1 MDLTKRAKLRAKFAK
16 AYYNRAKELTNT
28 VNVGN
33 GARLRVVEHGNI
45 NDPDPDNYE
54 IDWQI
59 VSPANTVPYRTH
71 IAVKF
76 TIDSH
81 GRAIVELASGETN
94 ENFRKP
100 QPGNAAGYN
109 YSYGSIIR
117 AFALQTSQDVGAY
130 KTTQISANVSQLLSH
145 KPGAMPISGLIMKNL
160 GGRMIHRSQYGQ
172 GASTAS
178 FEFKHTKPIR
188 AMTVLK
194 KKRVVIPTLPP
205 KVDYGRQIRKLEK
218 GLRLIYNGNSL
229 SYNSTLLS
237 FPFLQQLLNRTLNTM
252 KLRELKTKI
261 NVMQRR
267 VPNKTKLYSMKKL
280 VDYYASTLKR
290 FQMERAAAVSV
301 LKKRLAGRIAKPRAR
316 SKIISPP
323 ALKAVR
329 MAYNLSNIPRNTAA
343 SNLIRI
349 AKSRNVPGALIELE
363 LKKRGLPVNPANLYT
378 PQQLANRAK
387 NKKWDAGLYF
397 KTNNGIFNANARLI
411 NINMSNL
418 ENASNWDIKNNPNHT
433 KIANRFLNAY
443 MKRPEYMNN
452 YNRNNSITYRVMRRR
467 NN

>member
-1 MDLTKRAKLRAKFAK
+1 MDRVKRAKLRVKFAK
-16 AYYNRAKELTNT
+16 AYYKRADELANT

-33 GARLRVVEHGNI
+33 GARLRAVEHGNI
-45 NDPDPDNYE
+45 NDPDPDHYE
-54 IDWQI
+54 VDLQI
-59 VSPANTVPYRTH
+59 VGPANIRAH
-71 IAVKF
+71 MAVKF
-76 TIDSH
+76 TVDKH
-81 GRAIVELASGETN
+81 GRPIVELASGETAKN
-94 ENFRKP
+94 YRKP
-100 QPGNAAGYN
+100 QPGNPGYN
-109 YSYGSIIR
+109 YGYGSIIR
-117 AFALQTSQDVGAY
+117 ALALQIAQDVGAY
-130 KTTQISANVSQLLSH
+130 KTIQMAVNVQGLL
-145 KPGAMPISGLIMKNL
+145 KNQPGAMPISGRIMKNL
-160 GGRMIHRSQYGQ
+160 GAKMTSSWSSGNSL
-172 GASTAS
+172 AAT
-178 FEFKHTKPIR
+178 FEVKHANPIR
-188 AMTVLK
+188 SKLVLK
-194 KKRVVIPTLPP
+194 KKKVIIPSLPP
-205 KVDYGRQIRKLEK
+205 KVDYGRQFRKLEK

-229 SYNSTLLS
+229 SYNSTLLT

-280 VDYYASTLKR
+280 VDYYAGTLKR
-290 FQMERAAAVSV
+290 FQLERAAAVSI

-316 SKIISPP
+316 SAFISPQ
-323 ALKAVR
+323 ALTAVR

-387 NKKWDAGLYF
+387 NKNWDAGLYF
-397 KTNNGIFNANARLI
+397 KTNNGVFNANARRI
-411 NINMSNL
+411 NINVSNL
-418 ENASNWDIKNNPNHT
+418 ENASNWDIKNNPNHS
-433 KIANRFLNAY
+433 KIANRFENAY